1 MEGKKETEKTPK
13 TLNSIN
19 SHLSS
24 WGRIHSVPEGSS
36 KVMSLPHWNQIC
48 INNSP
53 QPFTNY

>member
-13 TLNSIN
+13 TLNLIN

-53 QPFTNY
+53 QP